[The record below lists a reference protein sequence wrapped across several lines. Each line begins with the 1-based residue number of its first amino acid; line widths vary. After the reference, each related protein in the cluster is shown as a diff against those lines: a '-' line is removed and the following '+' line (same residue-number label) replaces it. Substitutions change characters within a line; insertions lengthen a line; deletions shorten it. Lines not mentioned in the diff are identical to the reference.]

1 MADLRI
7 FSCLPNPRVWKATI
21 AARFCG
27 VEIEVRGAS
36 GKELRNSLW
45 DDDARPLNEDEQRA
59 LSSFANR
66 TGRNDRCP
74 AFQVGCVAREGKSA
88 SSSRTA
94 LCASGCSSGRETVS
108 AIWARSLGGV
118 QDRHLSQCESHI
130 CPGQPDLPTLSIGWS
145 GKRRNPRKDQGNI
158 CDLCGRNRMCIVAG
172 SQFAGRG

>member
-59 LSSFANR
+59 LSSFAR
-66 TGRNDRCP
+66 TGRVGMTGAQLFKSD
-74 AFQVGCVAREGKSA
+74 AFLERNLLAMLQQGLPGGQIGIFESNSIMRERLLA
-88 SSSRTA
+88 
-94 LCASGCSSGRETVS
+94 
-108 AIWARSLGGV
+108 WARNGFRYIGAV
-118 QDRHLSQCESHI
+118 PRRR
-130 CPGQPDLPTLSIGWS
+130 PGSTS
-145 GKRRNPRKDQGNI
+145 
-158 CDLCGRNRMCIVAG
+158 
-172 SQFAGRG
+172 